1 MSDLELPI
9 EDTQDLLMNN
19 SPGRR
24 SRAES
29 TPRIQSQ
36 SFHFSLNYE
45 SQSQMLDDDGSVL
58 VVVVV
63 SLVVVLSGQLESVV
77 IVMLFFVFVA
87 S

>member
-29 TPRIQSQ
+29 TPRLHPQ

-45 SQSQMLDDDGSVL
+45 SQSQMLDDDGSVVV

-63 SLVVVLSGQLESVV
+63 SLVVVLSGQLEVS
-77 IVMLFFVFVA
+77 